1 MPPRERNSESVPASS
16 NSSSSP
22 LSTATTQKGANVL
35 SKYIPSDVPICTTP
49 SVGQE
54 YEGLLGNGLKTKK
67 LLDVSIKQ
75 DNKQTHI

>member
-1 MPPRERNSESVPASS
+1 MAPRERNSDSVSS
-16 NSSSSP
+16 SSSSP
-22 LSTATTQKGANVL
+22 LSTATTQKAANVS

-67 LLDVSIKQ
+67 ILDVSIK
-75 DNKQTHI
+75 KREKTTHNG